1 MICLSV
7 FDLTSLSMITSKLY
21 HIFLNQS
28 SVFGHL
34 DFFHVMAIVNSAA
47 MNIGVQCF
55 FELEFLSF
63 FGYLLRSG
71 IAGLLVAHFSFLRN
85 LHTVFHSAGTNLHS
99 HQQCRKV
106 PFSLHPLQHVL
117 FVDFLMIA
125 ILTGVR

>member
-71 IAGLLVAHFSFLRN
+71 IAGLYGSSF
-85 LHTVFHSAGTNLHS
+85 
-99 HQQCRKV
+99 
-106 PFSLHPLQHVL
+106 
-117 FVDFLMIA
+117 
-125 ILTGVR
+125 